1 MLCFLDCSA
10 TLKFLVL
17 IMSLVLL
24 YVHASDADSLTGSFL
39 YVTWLLLE
47 NLKKTD
53 QEVVVL

>member
-24 YVHASDADSLTGSFL
+24 YVHASDADSLSFL